1 MQVSEREIINK
12 ICHCLQIMKDMERW
26 AKIQNRQKE
35 SVRASSPVLKGGF
48 DDDRKQSKSADAGFA
63 IFERKVGT
71 LIASHLSYSSH
82 LWLLQI

>member
-1 MQVSEREIINK
+1 MIIDEIL
-12 ICHCLQIMKDMERW
+12 HWLQIMKDMERW

-71 LIASHLSYSSH
+71 HIYLFFTFLVIADLKDIHCF
-82 LWLLQI
+82 